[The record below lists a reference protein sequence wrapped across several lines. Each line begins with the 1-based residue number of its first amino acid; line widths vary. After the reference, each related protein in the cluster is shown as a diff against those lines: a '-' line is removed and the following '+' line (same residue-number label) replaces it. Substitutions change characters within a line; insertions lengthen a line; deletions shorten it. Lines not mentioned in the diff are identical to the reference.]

1 MKKKHRATPVSGGDK
16 SSLIMHHAQV
26 IMNVYTQATGA
37 LVCIHDHNY
46 MPIPELFETITN
58 EKNICLFCIRHKKNM
73 EVKSRWDH
81 CANPCREMHINA
93 IKESY
98 RFGGSY
104 TYMCPLGFLFWTSPI
119 YLNGQ
124 FTGALT
130 SSGFLGTDHEET
142 CARMYTICSGAVST
156 EELQRL
162 LSVFPRGEPQK
173 IKAMAELLFVC
184 AKSLSVG
191 SEGCHAAM
199 KRRAKQ
205 QANLSIKIEDIK
217 NRYPSGSSR
226 PEYPLEKERQ
236 LLDAL
241 NKPDIESARQILNEI
256 MAAVF
261 FANPDQ
267 FKHVQYRAMELAAL
281 IFRADTSPGFSV
293 EAALEA
299 NSHYIKSIHEAGNI
313 EELTDAMYHI
323 LDDIAAQIFSFQGIH
338 HASALKKAERFILEN
353 FTRKISLEEIAKI
366 SGFSAP
372 YFSTIF
378 KEEMGENLSSY
389 LNRLRVEKAGYM
401 LTGTNF
407 SLNKIAR
414 ACGFEDQSWF
424 SKIFKVYTGMN
435 PGKYRSRSGRP
446 VSKIPEIRFF
456 TPSARS
462 PATVV
467 AREG

>member
-1 MKKKHRATPVSGGDK
+1 
-16 SSLIMHHAQV
+16 
-26 IMNVYTQATGA
+26 
-37 LVCIHDHNY
+37 
-46 MPIPELFETITN
+46 MPLPELFQSITN
-58 EKNICLFCIRHKKNM
+58 ERNTCLFCIKYQKNV
-73 EVKSRWDH
+73 EVKNCWDH
-81 CANPCREMHINA
+81 FANPCKEMHQNA
-93 IKESY
+93 IKESH

-104 TYMCPLGFLFWTSPI
+104 TYICPLGFLFWTSPI

-130 SSGFLGTDHEET
+130 GSGFLGIDSDET
-142 CARMYTICSGAVST
+142 CARMYAMCGGDVSEAELKLRLSG
-156 EELQRL
+156 
-162 LSVFPRGEPQK
+162 FPRGEPK
-173 IKAMAELLFVC
+173 KVKAMAELLLVC

-205 QANLSIKIEDIK
+205 QANLSAKIEDLK
-217 NRYPSGSSR
+217 SRFPPGSQR
-226 PEYPLEKERQ
+226 PEYQLHKEKE
-236 LLDAL
+236 LLDAIG
-241 NKPDIESARQILNEI
+241 KADIESSRRILNDI
-256 MAAVF
+256 LAAIF

-267 FKHVQYRAMELAAL
+267 FKNVQYRAMELAVL
-281 IFRADTSPGFSV
+281 IFRADSSPGFSA
-293 EAALEA
+293 EAALE
-299 NSHYIKSIHEAGNI
+299 SHSQYLKLIQEAGNI

-323 LDDIAAQIFSFQGIH
+323 LDDIAAHIFSFLGIH
-338 HASALKKAERFILEN
+338 HASALKKAERYIMEN
-353 FTRKISLEEIAKI
+353 FTRRISLEEIANI

-407 SLNKIAR
+407 SLSKIAR

-435 PGKYRSRSGRP
+435 PGKYRTRGGKA

-456 TPSARS
+456 APSIEQQA
-462 PATVV
+462 AD
-467 AREG
+467 AAKAGEL